1 MSDSSAYWSI
11 ECPPG
16 EPDLFVCMAC
26 MDEVFRA
33 KVPIQ
38 GCPGCGAV
46 STFEAFTLES
56 LQEWGTEELISK
68 AQETGAQPQASV
80 AAAESPI
87 LTDDQPPT
95 DSP

>member
-11 ECPPG
+11 ECSSG

-26 MDEVFRA
+26 LEEVFRA

-56 LQEWGTEELISK
+56 LQDWGTEELLKK
-68 AQETGAQPQASV
+68 AQATGAQLQSSASSV
-80 AAAESPI
+80 DSTTN
-87 LTDDQPPT
+87 TDGSLPT
-95 DSP
+95 